1 LSYYIK
7 GGITVKKLNFFS
19 PCKTRLDNNE
29 DELIRSFLITLKY
42 VPALQHVFF
51 NLINEKASKT
61 IPEKLFNE
69 DSSIEEL
76 FYQIRPTNK
85 LFNSQFEDKT
95 VVHIVIVDDQ
105 SPQKD
110 FAVNSL
116 DKQFN
121 GIIFTNN
128 SYGLIIENNPGEERI
143 WLDKVKSVIP
153 ENKNMDI
160 ISKTLHLSWKSIVSR
175 INDLVNSNK
184 LDGVQRTLVQDFLEF
199 IESEYKFINP
209 YTTFNSCENKED
221 KLNKRCVYAMTT
233 YESDS
238 EVQYQD
244 DLRPFIYSGKKTV
257 EKLYLDIDC
266 LDSNWAVNLW
276 MFAGNSLGSAYAT
289 YENLDLNNLFKLK
302 EKGYEISKNIVVRY
316 ENENLLVFKGDLFLE
331 EYLRFWKSEYK
342 IIEEHKINDLIDII
356 NTLKNRHILLPEEN
370 DKIKELVSTGNY
382 EKLSISPGFLVKY
395 TWNSKT
401 AKVLDKINQFNEDFE
416 NKVSDVFNVIGN
428 V

>member
-1 LSYYIK
+1 MN
-7 GGITVKKLNFFS
+7 KLNFFS

-29 DELIRSFLITLKY
+29 DELIRAFLIVLKY
-42 VPALQHVFF
+42 VPVLQSVFF
-51 NLINEKASKT
+51 NLINEKANKT

-95 VVHIVIVDDQ
+95 VAHIVIIDDQ
-105 SPQKD
+105 SPKKD
-110 FAVNSL
+110 FAINSL

-128 SYGLIIENNPGEERI
+128 NYGLIVENNPGEERI
-143 WLDKVKSVIP
+143 WLDKVKSLIP
-153 ENKNMDI
+153 ENKNMDV
-160 ISKTLHLSWKSIVSR
+160 ISKTLHLSWKSIVSK

-184 LDGVQRTLVQDFLEF
+184 LDGIQRTLVQDFLEF

-209 YTTFNSCENKED
+209 YTTFHSCENNENQ
-221 KLNKRCVYAMTT
+221 LNKRCVYALTT
-233 YESDS
+233 YKSAS
-238 EVQYQD
+238 EIQYQD

-289 YENLDLNNLFKLK
+289 YENIDLDNLFALK
-302 EKGYEISKNIVVRY
+302 EKGYEITKNIVIQH

-342 IIEEHKINDLIDII
+342 IIEEHKVNDLIDII
-356 NTLKNRHILLPEEN
+356 NTLKDRHILLPEEN
-370 DKIKELVSTGNY
+370 TKIKELVSTGNY

-416 NKVSDVFNVIGN
+416 NKVSDVFKVIGN